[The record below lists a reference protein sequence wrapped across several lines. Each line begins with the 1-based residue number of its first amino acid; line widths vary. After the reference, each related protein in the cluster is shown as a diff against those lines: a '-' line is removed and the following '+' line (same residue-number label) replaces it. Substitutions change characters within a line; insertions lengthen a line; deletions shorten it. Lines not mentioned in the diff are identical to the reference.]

1 MSKLDFVISSDS
13 EQSEKDE
20 KTYHPT
26 YIRINEKINDLKQK
40 VIAQLGRNRYIEFLN
55 YAQANALKADRAK
68 VIEMVGEQNVGI
80 WQIAQNISKLGRVLA
95 KIPMYVQ

>member
-55 YAQANALKADRAK
+55 YA
-68 VIEMVGEQNVGI
+68 
-80 WQIAQNISKLGRVLA
+80 
-95 KIPMYVQ
+95 